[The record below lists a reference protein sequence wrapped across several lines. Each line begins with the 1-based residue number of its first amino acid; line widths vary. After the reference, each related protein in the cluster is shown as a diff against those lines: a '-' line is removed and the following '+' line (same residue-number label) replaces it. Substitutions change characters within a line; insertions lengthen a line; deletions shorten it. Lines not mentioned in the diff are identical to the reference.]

1 MRKFARIVE
10 STVAPPTNCLWLFN
24 GDTKYFSN
32 GEWKSLIT
40 GGEGLFGY
48 VQEQGEKIDYLDK
61 EIGNIKEA
69 VTNLQN
75 RLVATGVL
83 KVSE

>member
-1 MRKFARIVE
+1 MRKFAGIVE
-10 STVAPPTNCLWLFN
+10 STAAPPTNYLWLLN
-24 GDTKYFSN
+24 GDAKYFSN

-40 GGEGLFGY
+40 GGEDLSGY

-61 EIGNIKEA
+61 EIGNIQEA